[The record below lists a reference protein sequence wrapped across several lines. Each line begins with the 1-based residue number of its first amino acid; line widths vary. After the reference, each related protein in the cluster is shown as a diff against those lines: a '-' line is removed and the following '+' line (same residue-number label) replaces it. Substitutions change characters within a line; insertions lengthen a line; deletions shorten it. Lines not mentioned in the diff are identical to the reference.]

1 MVQTPLTTRPELVKQ
16 PCNEAPGDF
25 RLEIVENAAINIG
38 LVGYPSRTA
47 QSWPWDS
54 QIADKKIKVTHS
66 TDKVRFKIFTYFGGV
81 LKPDIF
87 YNNISSYKIAFIK
100 NLTLHQLILCHNQ
113 SLRIFALCKRY
124 IYLTDFTWI

>member
-87 YNNISSYKIAFIK
+87 YNNISSYKIAFIPK
-100 NLTLHQLILCHNQ
+100 LDIASINPLP
-113 SLRIFALCKRY
+113 
-124 IYLTDFTWI
+124 